1 MNIAFIG
8 YFAPKKGSRLLKPLL
23 DGCLKHD
30 NVSIFGH
37 IGDITEFSK
46 IHRNIVYST
55 KYENAE
61 LQGLL
66 KQHNIDLG
74 LVLSTWAETYSM
86 TFFEALSLGIPV
98 ITNDIGFPH
107 FKFSHLAKKLLFF
120 DSKNPVPSIEAQIK
134 KFRSHP
140 EQYQKITQQLAE
152 RFAAEQKLSSD
163 LKYQLIDGA
172 LGRYTPE

>member
-1 MNIAFIG
+1 MNVAFIG

-23 DGCLKHD
+23 DGCLKND
-30 NVSIFGH
+30 TVSIFGH
-37 IGDITEFSK
+37 IGDTTEFSR
-46 IHRNIVYST
+46 IHHSIAFST
-55 KYENAE
+55 RYENAE

-66 KQHNIDLG
+66 KQHKIDLG

-86 TFFEALSLGIPV
+86 TFFEAFSLGIPV
-98 ITNDIGFPH
+98 ITNNIGFPH
-107 FKFSHLAKKLLFF
+107 FKFGHLAKQLLFF

-140 EQYQKITQQLAE
+140 EKYQKLTQQLAE
-152 RFAAEQKLSSD
+152 RFTAEQKASSD

-172 LGRYTPE
+172 LGRFIPD